1 MSIPTFK
8 ERLKTALDSA
18 DLEVALNRGV
28 PGLANRRNQRFADED
43 FRARQ
48 ESAAEIRARALER
61 LPELIEQFTAE
72 AEAVGCN
79 VYLAADAAEARATA
93 GDICQASGAKMIV
106 KGKSN
111 VTEEIGLNE
120 HLEDLGIQVI
130 ETDLGEWIVQIADD
144 RPSHTLAPALH
155 LTREKMTR
163 LISDAAGREV
173 SDEREALVRA
183 ARETLRRAFFEA
195 DVGISGGNFAIA
207 ETGTLVLVTN
217 EGNGRLLSTLPP
229 VYIAIVGVE
238 KIVPS
243 LQDVTDILPALTGS
257 ATGQKISTYVSLT
270 TGPSRS
276 ADIEGIPTLGAHGPR
291 EVHVI
296 LVDNG
301 RLAMR
306 EDRDFR
312 SALNCVKCGACSNVC
327 PPFRIVGGHAFG
339 YVYSGPIGLVVT
351 GHHHGFANIAEPQ
364 SLCAGCS
371 ACETVCPVG
380 IPLPRL
386 IGEVRNRV
394 TQQKKGG
401 GIKRSIVRGIAN
413 PRLFNAGLRAAA
425 KAQAPLTWGG
435 KFTRLPVPG
444 IKTGWRR
451 LPAVT
456 GNPLRDR
463 RERVES
469 TRTSTIPGSAA
480 EGVSVAL
487 FPGCMT
493 DWLYPEMAISAIEVI
508 RACGADLTYPDAP
521 SCCGL
526 PAMNAGEPEPARR
539 MARQTIEALEAV
551 DADFILSPS
560 SSCAVMLKEDYL
572 HLLRDEPEWLER
584 ARRLSDRVVDFTGF
598 LKRAARL
605 PVGSL
610 PAAGTGPKITYHD
623 ACQTNNVLG
632 IKDEQRRIIRDVM
645 GLNLT
650 EMADSTMCCGFGG
663 TFSFDHPD
671 VSARLLDRKLSRADE
686 TGSEIIVTDNPGCIM
701 QMRGGLK
708 ARGSGVEVLHLAEL
722 MARYLPDQLQSG

>member
-18 DLEVALNRGV
+18 DLEVALDRAV
-28 PGLANRRNQRFADED
+28 PGLADRRNERFANED
-43 FRARQ
+43 FRTRQ
-48 ESAAEIRARALER
+48 KSVAQIRARALDR
-61 LPELIEQFTAE
+61 LPELIDQFTTE
-72 AEAVGCN
+72 AKAVGCR
-79 VYLAADAAEARATA
+79 VYLAADAAEARNTA
-93 GDICQASGAKMIV
+93 GEICQGSGARMIV

-111 VTEEIGLNE
+111 LTEEIGLNE
-120 HLEDLGIQVI
+120 HLEELGIQVI

-163 LISDAAGREV
+163 LISEAAGREV
-173 SDEREALVRA
+173 PDQREALVRA
-183 ARETLRRAFFEA
+183 AREKLRNAFFEA

-229 VYIAIVGVE
+229 VYIAIIGVE
-238 KIVPS
+238 KIVPT

-276 ADIEGIPTLGAHGPR
+276 ADIEGVPTVGAHGPR

-364 SLCAGCS
+364 SLCVGCS

-394 TQQKKGG
+394 TQEKKGG
-401 GIKRSIVRGIAN
+401 GIKRSIVRGIAS
-413 PRLFNAGLRAAA
+413 PRRFSAGLRAAA
-425 KAQAPLTWGG
+425 KAQLPLTWGG
-435 KFTRLPVPG
+435 RFTRLPVPG
-444 IKTGWRR
+444 IKTGWRK
-451 LPAVT
+451 LPAVA

-463 RERVES
+463 RDQVES
-469 TRTSTIPGSAA
+469 IRPGAIAGSAA
-480 EGVSVAL
+480 EGVSVAI
-487 FPGCMT
+487 FPGCMA
-493 DWLYPEMAISAIEVI
+493 DWLYPEMGLAAIEVI
-508 RACGADLTYPDAP
+508 RACGADVTYPDAP

-526 PAMNAGEPEPARR
+526 PAMNAGEPESARD
-539 MARQTIEALEAV
+539 MARQTIESLESV

-560 SSCAVMLKEDYL
+560 SSCAVAIRDDYV
-572 HLLRDEPEWLER
+572 HLLRDEPDWSER
-584 ARRLSDRVVDFTGF
+584 AQRLSDRVVDFTGF

-605 PVGSL
+605 PEGSL
-610 PAAGTGPKITYHD
+610 SAPGTAQKVTYHD

-632 IKDEQRRIIRDVM
+632 VKDEQRRIIQDVI
-645 GLNLT
+645 GLKLT

-663 TFSFDHPD
+663 SFSFDHPD
-671 VSARLLDRKLSRADE
+671 VSSRLLDRKLSRAGDTE
-686 TGSEIIVTDNPGCIM
+686 SEIIVTDNPGCIM

-722 MARYLPDQLQSG
+722 MARYLPGQRQSG

>member
-8 ERLKTALDSA
+8 ERLKTALNSA
-18 DLEVALNRGV
+18 DLEVALNRAV
-28 PGLANRRNQRFADED
+28 PGLASRRNERFANED

-48 ESAAEIRARALER
+48 KSAAQIRARALDR
-61 LPELIEQFTAE
+61 LPELIDQFTTE
-72 AEAVGCN
+72 AEAAGCR
-79 VYLAADAAEARATA
+79 VYLAADAAEARNRA
-93 GDICQASGAKMIV
+93 GDICRASEAKMIV

-111 VTEEIGLNE
+111 LTEEIGLNE
-120 HLEDLGIQVI
+120 HLEELGIRVV
-130 ETDLGEWIVQIADD
+130 ETDLGEWIVQIAGD

-155 LTREKMTR
+155 LTREQMTR
-163 LISDAAGREV
+163 LISEAAEREV
-173 SDEREALVRA
+173 PNDREALVRA
-183 ARETLRRAFFEA
+183 ARDMLRREFFEA

-229 VYIAIVGVE
+229 VYIAIIGVE
-238 KIVPS
+238 KIVPT

-257 ATGQKISTYVSLT
+257 ATGQKISTYVSFT

-364 SLCAGCS
+364 SLCVGCG

-394 TQQKKGG
+394 TQEKKGG
-401 GIKRSIVRGIAN
+401 AIKRSIIKGIAR
-413 PRLFNAGLRAAA
+413 PRRFSAGLRAAA
-425 KAQAPLTWGG
+425 KAQLPLTLGG
-435 KFTRLPVPG
+435 QFTRLPVPG

-463 RERVES
+463 TEQVDAIRPR
-469 TRTSTIPGSAA
+469 TIPGSAA

-493 DWLYPEMAISAIEVI
+493 DWLYPEMGLAAIEVI
-508 RACGADLTYPDAP
+508 RACGAEVTYPDAP

-526 PAMNAGEPEPARR
+526 PAMNAGEPESARD
-539 MARQTIEALEAV
+539 MARQTIESLESV
-551 DADFILSPS
+551 EADFILSPS
-560 SSCAVMLKEDYL
+560 ASCAVAIRDDYV
-572 HLLRDEPEWLER
+572 HLLRDDPDWSER
-584 ARRLSDRVVDFTGF
+584 ARRLAARIVDFTGF
-598 LKRAARL
+598 LQRVARL
-605 PVGSL
+605 PEGSFSR
-610 PAAGTGPKITYHD
+610 PGTAPKVTYHD

-632 IKDEQRRIIRDVM
+632 FKDEQRRIIRDVL
-645 GLNLT
+645 GLKLT

-663 TFSFDHPD
+663 SFSFDHPD
-671 VSARLLDRKLSRADE
+671 VSSRLLDRKLSRAGDTE
-686 TGSEIIVTDNPGCIM
+686 SAIIVTDNPGCIM

-722 MARYLPDQLQSG
+722 IARYLPR